1 MASSIDLKRKR
12 PMEED
17 YGSSP
22 EEGFKMGEMAT
33 REHYKAILLMVK
45 HQMEAKDSRHT
56 AQLQVASISAQ
67 IKLLEDFEKKTFD
80 LKSVEEKLKTKLLV
94 TEEELSEIKVPHID
108 LSKLEEPY
116 MFQ

>member
-56 AQLQVASISAQ
+56 A
-67 IKLLEDFEKKTFD
+67 
-80 LKSVEEKLKTKLLV
+80 
-94 TEEELSEIKVPHID
+94 
-108 LSKLEEPY
+108 
-116 MFQ
+116 

>member
-33 REHYKAILLMVK
+33 REHYKAILLYGK
-45 HQMEAKDSRHT
+45 GSNESKRFKAH
-56 AQLQVASISAQ
+56 SA
-67 IKLLEDFEKKTFD
+67 T
-80 LKSVEEKLKTKLLV
+80 S
-94 TEEELSEIKVPHID
+94 S
-108 LSKLEEPY
+108 S
-116 MFQ
+116 